1 MVSIAGAALPAM
13 VGTLASWPALAAQLV
28 LLAAS
33 VLVWRYFLSPLR
45 DVPGPFLAK
54 LTRLWH
60 IHRIL
65 KGDQNL
71 ALVALHDKYGME
83 VCASPPPPK
92 PPFFLLF
99 WPSLLSLDSPIFA
112 SLC

>member
-1 MVSIAGAALPAM
+1 MVSFVSAAALPTV
-13 VGTLASWPALAAQLV
+13 VGALASWPALATQLV

-33 VLVWRYFLSPLR
+33 LVLWRYFLSPLR

-60 IHRIL
+60 IHHIL

-71 ALVALHDKYGME
+71 ALVALHDQYGMQ
-83 VCASPPPPK
+83 VSLGTGSVSVSS
-92 PPFFLLF
+92 FLLVAHD
-99 WPSLLSLDSPIFA
+99 LSPF
-112 SLC
+112 